1 MARGEWTKEISTPA
15 SQPWLPYDR
24 VIAGPAIPCSCPTAP
39 HLCLATR
46 AISTMLL
53 GCYAETARPSTSG
66 GEGQGKEDV
75 TPPPRTHAT
84 SQQISGKAI
93 SPSLMPL
100 GSIHPQASHQGQLHC
115 VVWLRH
121 RAHSLKWC
129 ERWGQLSRVSYPVR
143 FGARSVQ
150 SLNVHGIS
158 SSCPNQG
165 CPCVL

>member
-1 MARGEWTKEISTPA
+1 MARGEWTKEVSTPD

-24 VIAGPAIPCSCPTAP
+24 VIAGPAIPCSCPRAS

-46 AISTMLL
+46 AISTVLWGVMQRQLVQVPL
-53 GCYAETARPSTSG
+53 VVRGKGKRTS
-66 GEGQGKEDV
+66 
-75 TPPPRTHAT
+75 PPPRTHAT

-165 CPCVL
+165 CPYVL